1 MRIKKVVNNNV
12 VCALDEGGC
21 EIFVVGTGIG
31 FRQKPGDEIDD
42 SKIDK
47 VFTNVTDI
55 GSEFIRLAQEIPY
68 EYISTALEIYDEAK
82 KILPANKRMNKRVS
96 VAIADHLCFAVERK
110 KKGYEFENTLLWE
123 IKKFYPAEFSI
134 GEKAVK
140 LVKEKTGVE
149 LSEDEAGF
157 VALHLMNARE
167 NINKEKGGNPPPP
180 EIIKNVL
187 NIVKFTYNIELEE
200 DSISYERFI
209 THLKFFVMRAIK
221 KEYYDE
227 GDAEIFGKLKDKYPE
242 AFLCAKRVQ
251 TYVEAALQTTVTEEE
266 LTYLTLHIQRVACR
280 SID

>member
-1 MRIKKVVNNNV
+1 MKIKKVINNNV

-21 EIFVVGTGIG
+21 EIFVVGTGVG
-31 FRQKPGDEIDD
+31 FKQKPGNEIDNT
-42 SKIDK
+42 KIDK
-47 VFTNVTDI
+47 VFTNVTDL

-68 EYISTALEIYDEAK
+68 EYISIALEVYEEAK
-82 KILPANKRMNKRVS
+82 KVLPKKMNKRVS

-123 IKKFYPAEFSI
+123 VKKFYPKEFSV
-134 GEKAVK
+134 GQKAIA
-140 LVKEKTGVE
+140 LVKDKTGVE

-157 VALHLMNARE
+157 VALHLMNAQE
-167 NINKEKGGNPPPP
+167 NRVNDKNNNPPPP

-187 NIVKFTYNIELEE
+187 NIVKYTYNMELEE
-200 DSISYERFI
+200 NSISYERFI

-227 GDAEIFGKLKDKYPE
+227 NDAEIFGKVQEKYPE

-251 TYVEAALQTTVTEEE
+251 TYIEAALQTKVTDEE
-266 LTYLTLHIQRVACR
+266 LTYLTLHIQRVANR